1 MTDRW
6 FWEKPDAAR
15 SGAAGDLAKLFK
27 NEQIE
32 QPGVLSKGAP
42 NVQATVLARE
52 VIQNSWDAA
61 GDLRDDLRRDHI
73 KAARSG
79 RGSRSTFRPPPF
91 EVRFHFHTA
100 DGASKEKLV
109 RELALAEHAGR
120 ISGGGGVAARMPA

>member
-6 FWEKPDAAR
+6 FWEATDAAR

-32 QPGVLSKGAP
+32 QPGVLAKGAP
-42 NVQATVLARE
+42 NMQATVLARE

-61 GDLRDDLRRDHI
+61 QDLRDALRQDHI
-73 KAARSG
+73 RDVRSG
-79 RGSRSTFRPPPF
+79 RSSSAVFRPPPF

-100 DGASKEKLV
+100 DGSSKEKLV
-109 RELALAEHAGR
+109 RDLALTEHAGR
-120 ISGGGGVAARMPA
+120 LGGGGGG

>member
-6 FWEKPDAAR
+6 FWEKPNAAR

-32 QPGVLSKGAP
+32 HPGVLSRGAP

-61 GDLRDDLRRDHI
+61 GDLRKALEKEQISAERR
-73 KAARSG
+73 G
-79 RGSRSTFRPPPF
+79 RASRSRFRPPPF

-100 DGASKEKLV
+100 DGTSKEKLV

-120 ISGGGGVAARMPA
+120 LIGGGG